1 MISNTHGTVLAWNGC
16 RRNLGGRRV
25 LKHQIFNDFTPVHH
39 PRGQPG
45 YSIPASIFQRNKPFL
60 SKLTPSIFHNSTI
73 IFWLGSPRSI
83 YTAFFFFASR
93 KPFPWILFSS
103 GFFPPPTWASR
114 LQPGRPFP
122 NCEGDTLTLEELQG
136 FDYNGHLK
144 NKRKNYHHI
153 CINSESY
160 RLSVCTFQWYIAVYA
175 VYDNMFMMCNGF

>member
-1 MISNTHGTVLAWNGC
+1 MISNTHVTVLAWNGC

-83 YTAFFFFASR
+83 YTAFFFLPQGSHFH
-93 KPFPWILFSS
+93 
-103 GFFPPPTWASR
+103 GFCS
-114 LQPGRPFP
+114 
-122 NCEGDTLTLEELQG
+122 LQG
-136 FDYNGHLK
+136 FSHPQLELPDSSLAV
-144 NKRKNYHHI
+144 
-153 CINSESY
+153 
-160 RLSVCTFQWYIAVYA
+160 LSQTVKVTL
-175 VYDNMFMMCNGF
+175 